1 MEAKQIMP
9 KGKQTITLTLQILL
23 IGLFI
28 FAGHLPGVY
37 AQDKAFNQL
46 TIGISAP
53 QSISENQFTNS
64 WDPSGGAQLFLQ
76 TPFYAGYL
84 EGGLRYLRFNHSEE
98 QPTYSDFHST
108 FIYLGWGYPFELT
121 PKLSIGPKIRFGN
134 NQMLYDE
141 AMIYSEPGSSFA
153 YDFDDN
159 ESEFTYELV
168 LHTRYKLSEKW
179 KAHAEIA
186 LNRTMT
192 YHPLQLTFITVGFS
206 YSFATPSWFK
216 DFLK

>member
-1 MEAKQIMP
+1 MP
-9 KGKQTITLTLQILL
+9 KGNQIITLQILL
-23 IGLFI
+23 ISLFI
-28 FAGHLPGVY
+28 FTGHLPGAY
-37 AQDKAFNQL
+37 AQDKAFDQL

-53 QSISENQFTNS
+53 QSISENRLTNS
-64 WDPSGGAQLFLQ
+64 WDPSPGAQLFLQ

-98 QPTYSDFHST
+98 QPSYSDFHST
-108 FIYLGWGYPFELT
+108 FIYFGWGYPFELT
-121 PKLSIGPKIRFGN
+121 SKLSAGPKIRFGN
-134 NQMLYDE
+134 HQMLYDE
-141 AMIYSEPGSSFA
+141 AMIYTKPGSSFV

-168 LHTRYKLSEKW
+168 LHTRYKFTEKW
-179 KAHAEIA
+179 KAHAELA
-186 LNRTMT
+186 LNRTIT
-192 YHPLQLTFITVGFS
+192 YHPLQLTFITFGFS